1 MATKVSEVMTRAVDV
16 INPEATLDEAAE
28 RMKTLDVGPLPVCD
42 GDRLLGMITDRDITV
57 RATAESRDPTTTR
70 VSEIMTPEV
79 VFTYEDEDIKEAAK
93 LMKDHQLRR
102 LVVLNRDK
110 KLVGIVSLGDLA
122 VETKDDK
129 LKGQVLEEVSK
140 PAEPQR

>member
-16 INPEATLDEAAE
+16 ISPEATLDEAAE
-28 RMKTLDVGPLPVCD
+28 RMKRLDVGPLPVAE
-42 GDRLLGMITDRDITV
+42 GDRLLGMITDRDITI
-57 RATAESRDPTTTR
+57 RATADSRDPTTTR

-79 VFTYEDEDIKEAAK
+79 VFTYEDEDVKNAAK
-93 LMKDHQLRR
+93 LMQDHQLRR

-129 LKGQVLEEVSK
+129 LKGQVLEDVSK